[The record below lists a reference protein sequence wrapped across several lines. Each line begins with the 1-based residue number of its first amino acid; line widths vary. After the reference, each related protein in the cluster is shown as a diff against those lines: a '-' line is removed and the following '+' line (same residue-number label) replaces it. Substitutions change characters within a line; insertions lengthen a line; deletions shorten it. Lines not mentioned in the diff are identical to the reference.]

1 MNHDDSKLELNF
13 KEKRQSFALMIKGGL
28 GLRDWFWEDEMIKNN
43 IMTKDQATKNGYVR
57 VADFKTCISHIESN
71 MAVFAHATSELKPT
85 KKVFSYKSVLLANFA
100 FVLRVILYHITLVA
114 FCNSGLMQVGS
125 LILIESCYIFL
136 IVKNFILLRYLVSI
150 HMFFS
155 KMSQSLFLLFFHV
168 ITFMVILK
176 NGPNSNKTPTKS
188 Q

>member
-1 MNHDDSKLELNF
+1 
-13 KEKRQSFALMIKGGL
+13 
-28 GLRDWFWEDEMIKNN
+28 
-43 IMTKDQATKNGYVR
+43 
-57 VADFKTCISHIESN
+57 

-100 FVLRVILYHITLVA
+100 FVLRVILYHVTMVA
-114 FCNSGLMQVGS
+114 FCNNGLLQVLS
-125 LILIESCYIFL
+125 LIAVETSYITL

-155 KMSQSLFLLFFHV
+155 KLSQSLFLLFFHV
-168 ITFMVILK
+168 ITLLVILK
-176 NGPNSNKTPTKS
+176 NGPNSNKTPTKG